1 MNKMNHNWKWRQKAN
16 NQARES
22 LDQQDSP
29 QQPCNQYSV
38 PPPVFSGA
46 TTKPGECVMGALVN
60 WNHRGNLVEV
70 GDLESD
76 GNQSFRVSISINFPT
91 CLLKVS
97 GDGLSLKSLGD
108 FFLSGKLYI

>member
-1 MNKMNHNWKWRQKAN
+1 MF
-16 NQARES
+16 
-22 LDQQDSP
+22 L
-29 QQPCNQYSV
+29 
-38 PPPVFSGA
+38 GA
-46 TTKPGECVMGALVN
+46 TTKPGECFMGALVN

-76 GNQSFRVSISINFPT
+76 GNHSFRVSISINFPT

-108 FFLSGKLYI
+108 FFLLGKFFRYTKL